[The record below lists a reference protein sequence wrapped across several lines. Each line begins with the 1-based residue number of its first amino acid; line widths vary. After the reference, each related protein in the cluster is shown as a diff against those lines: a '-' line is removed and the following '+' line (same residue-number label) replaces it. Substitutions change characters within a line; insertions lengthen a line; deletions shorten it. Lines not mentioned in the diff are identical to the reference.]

1 MSRSKKTAV
10 FVSALLLLIAVPLL
24 AVGYRQG
31 IHHQIRLAFL
41 QWNADSASS
50 EKAIFLNDY
59 FVTTEAQSID
69 NLNDDVSALT
79 FDPNRRTLF
88 AVTNQHPSIVE
99 LSLDGRLLRR
109 VQLHGFN
116 DPEAIEYFAKDQY
129 VVTDERDQRL
139 VKVRL
144 KDGVTEVNSAD
155 FQQLSL
161 GIDLNGN
168 KGFEGLAYDHRNKR
182 LFVAKERDPVRIYEI
197 KGFPQV
203 DASKPMAVQ
212 IVDDPERNAGLFVS
226 DLSSLQ
232 FDDYSGHLL
241 ALSDQSHLILE
252 LDVTGWPISKMSL
265 RAGQHG
271 LQKTVPQAEGVA
283 MDDEGVLY
291 LVSEPNL
298 FYVFHSKE

>member
-1 MSRSKKTAV
+1 MRLSQKSIAV
-10 FVSALLLLIAVPLL
+10 LLLVLLMASPLL
-24 AVGYRQG
+24 VWAYRQG
-31 IHHQIRLAFL
+31 VHHQIRLYFL
-41 QWNADSASS
+41 QWSSAGVAN
-50 EKAIFLNDY
+50 EKAIQLNT
-59 FVTTEAQSID
+59 FRVLVEAQRIAG
-69 NLNDDVSALT
+69 LNDDISALT
-79 FDPNRRTLF
+79 FDPDRRTLF
-88 AVTNQHPSIVE
+88 AVTNQNPSVVE

-109 VQLHGFN
+109 VRLHGFS

-144 KDGVTEVNSAD
+144 KDDITEVNAAD
-155 FQQLSL
+155 FQQLAL

-168 KGFEGLAYDHRNKR
+168 KGFEGLAYDHKNKR

-203 DASKPMAVQ
+203 DPTKPMAVQ

-232 FDDYSGHLL
+232 FDDFSGHLL

-252 LDVTGWPISKMSL
+252 LDITGWPISKLSL
-265 RAGQHG
+265 RGGQHG
-271 LQKTVPQAEGVA
+271 LRDTVPQAEGVA
-283 MDDEGVLY
+283 MDDEGTLY

-298 FYVFHSKE
+298 FYVFRQQE

>member
-1 MSRSKKTAV
+1 MSRSKKITVVALGLLLV
-10 FVSALLLLIAVPLL
+10 VALLLAS
-24 AVGYRQG
+24 GYHQG
-31 IHHQIRLAFL
+31 MHHQIRFAWW
-41 QWNADSASS
+41 QWGQEGEPS
-50 EKAIFLNDY
+50 EKAIQLDTFYAVVDAKPI
-59 FVTTEAQSID
+59 E
-69 NLNDDVSALT
+69 NLNDEISALT
-79 FDPNRRTLF
+79 FDPDRRTLF
-88 AVTNQHPSIVE
+88 AVTNQNPSIVE

-109 VQLHGFN
+109 VKLQGFI

-129 VVTDERDQRL
+129 VVSDERDQRL

-155 FQQLSL
+155 FQQLSFGL
-161 GIDLNGN
+161 ELNGN

-203 DASKPMAVQ
+203 DQTKPMAVK
-212 IVDDPERNAGLFVS
+212 IVDDPDRNAGLFVS

-232 FDDYSGHLL
+232 YDDYSGHLL

-252 LDVTGWPISKMSL
+252 LDVTGWPISKLSL
-265 RAGQHG
+265 RGGKHG
-271 LQKTVPQAEGVA
+271 LKDTVPQAEGVA

-291 LVSEPNL
+291 LVSEPDL
-298 FYVFHSKE
+298 FYVFHRKK